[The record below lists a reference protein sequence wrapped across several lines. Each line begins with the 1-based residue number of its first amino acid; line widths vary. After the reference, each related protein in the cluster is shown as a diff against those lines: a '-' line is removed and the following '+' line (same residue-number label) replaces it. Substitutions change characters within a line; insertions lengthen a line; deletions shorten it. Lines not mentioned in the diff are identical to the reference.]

1 MPNLRV
7 VHELVNDE
15 RVGNQ
20 RRLRKACRCG
30 SSAVSLFIH
39 MAWDCE
45 QVCYGRMTLR
55 KAKRGKEGIC
65 ILLYQEGSCK
75 RKTQLVITQFPLI
88 DSATSNAAVAND
100 DFMLFFVFLFLSS

>member
-75 RKTQLVITQFPLI
+75 RKTQLIISQFLLLIQQLQMQQWQMMPLC
-88 DSATSNAAVAND
+88 S
-100 DFMLFFVFLFLSS
+100 FLSSFFV